1 MNPDETE
8 ENKESPILIK
18 KIDKLNTESNE
29 DKADEIEDIQEEMI
43 PDLEE
48 DLDEKKMEEQI
59 DTKNQQK
66 LKFDNSEYLIDDLPK
81 EAKQLVMGLR
91 TADAQTKMY
100 EDTLKLIALGKNK
113 MVQDLKM
120 ILDKIEPIQNA

>member
-1 MNPDETE
+1 M
-8 ENKESPILIK
+8 
-18 KIDKLNTESNE
+18 
-29 DKADEIEDIQEEMI
+29 
-43 PDLEE
+43 LEKT
-48 DLDEKKMEEQI
+48 DGEKK
-59 DTKNQQK
+59 QK
-66 LKFDNSEYLIDDLPK
+66 LKFDNSEYYLDDLPK

-120 ILDKIEPIQNA
+120 ILNKIEPIQNA

>member
-1 MNPDETE
+1 
-8 ENKESPILIK
+8 
-18 KIDKLNTESNE
+18 
-29 DKADEIEDIQEEMI
+29 
-43 PDLEE
+43 
-48 DLDEKKMEEQI
+48 MEEKI
-59 DTKNQQK
+59 SDKNKQK
-66 LKFDNSEYLIDDLPK
+66 LKFDNSEYFLDDLPK

-113 MVQDLKM
+113 MVQDLKI

>member
-1 MNPDETE
+1 MKINLTKDIKISSKIQFPINLICILKEKTMEQTTDGA
-8 ENKESPILIK
+8 NK
-18 KIDKLNTESNE
+18 
-29 DKADEIEDIQEEMI
+29 
-43 PDLEE
+43 
-48 DLDEKKMEEQI
+48 
-59 DTKNQQK
+59 QK
-66 LKFDNSEYLIDDLPK
+66 LKFDDSEYFLDDLPK

>member
-1 MNPDETE
+1 
-8 ENKESPILIK
+8 
-18 KIDKLNTESNE
+18 
-29 DKADEIEDIQEEMI
+29 
-43 PDLEE
+43 
-48 DLDEKKMEEQI
+48 MEEKT
-59 DTKNQQK
+59 DGTNKQK
-66 LKFDNSEYLIDDLPK
+66 LKFGDSEYFLDDLPK

-120 ILDKIEPIQNA
+120 ILDKIEPTQNG